1 MRTRRVRRVMAPV
14 VSLMLAASVAAASPS
29 PGVARDRTLAPPV
42 HPDPIGVLP
51 SDLIAIAT
59 DTTGAGRQVPVSI
72 GVADAGARR
81 DVTRLVTTLGGRLLA
96 VGGTALEASVPAG
109 SLAALGTDA
118 RVRRVRSLA
127 EPLWRPAT
135 SRVAQTVGAN
145 LWTEAAVGGAGV
157 RIGVIDQF
165 EGIEKLLGTAIP
177 NPVHVRCWSS
187 WSGGPSSIRA
197 TVDAC
202 EDEWTGPH
210 GVAVAETIA
219 SIAPEADLYL
229 AEPYTYLQVMD
240 AIDWFA
246 AEGVRIVNASFAAA
260 ATFEGPGDGS
270 YDEEDLTFYAF
281 VDHAV
286 SHGMLWVNAA
296 GNEDHGVYEAVFDG
310 GAGNT
315 ALHDFATGADTDRI
329 WLDEDESAYIA
340 LRWDDSWVK
349 PKTDLDLV
357 LYSPDGVVDVAD
369 STDTNAETGEPVE
382 WLVYEAEASGWY
394 RIGISRWDGPPAR
407 FELNA
412 SSTLEF
418 RTDSASLSSPVD
430 TRSPGAIVAG
440 AVRVGAPDFVE
451 WFSSHG
457 PTRDGRQKPDV
468 VAPDCGTTVTYDPFC
483 GTSQSAPSTVGVA
496 ALLLAADPGLAD
508 PAKLADAIRASTVPV
523 PQAEIREVGAGLVH
537 LGPPPVAVPTPPE
550 RSELTIALPPKPV
563 AYGTRVTARVTG
575 PAVAEGR
582 HAVVEA
588 WRDGAWTKVVSGTV
602 RADGT
607 AALSWTA
614 ARNDLLR
621 AALVREEGLPDGE
634 SEPGSL
640 RVIAR
645 ISVTAD
651 PPGRN
656 IAANTVVRYTVT
668 VAPASPA
675 TRFTPS
681 RGPTATVEVRFGN
694 EWRQVSS
701 GLAATAGRGA
711 TWTFDVR
718 WTRGLWR
725 IRFWWAAWGDP
736 EVWPVESAWMQ
747 VNAK

>member
-1 MRTRRVRRVMAPV
+1 MRRVRRVMASV
-14 VSLMLAASVAAASPS
+14 VGMVLVASVGAASP
-29 PGVARDRTLAPPV
+29 PPAAARNGTFTLPV

-51 SDLIAIAT
+51 SDLIAVAT
-59 DTTGAGRQVPVSI
+59 DVTRAAGPVPISI
-72 GVADAGARR
+72 GVTDAAARR
-81 DVTRLVTTLGGRLLA
+81 DVSRLVVELGGTLLA
-96 VGGTALEASVPAG
+96 VGETMLEASVPAG

-127 EPLWRPAT
+127 QPLWRPAA

-145 LWTEAAVGGAGV
+145 TWADAGVGGAGV
-157 RIGVIDQF
+157 RIGVIDEF
-165 EGIEKLLGTAIP
+165 AGIEKLLGAEIP
-177 NPVHVRCWSS
+177 DRVHVRCWTS
-187 WSGGPSSIRA
+187 WFGGPSSIRA

-219 SIAPEADLYL
+219 SIAPEAELYL

-246 AEGVRIVNASFAAA
+246 AEGVRIVNASFSAA

-270 YDEEDLTFYAF
+270 YDEDDLTFYAF

-296 GNEDHGVYEAVFDG
+296 GNEDHGVYEALFDG

-329 WLDEDESAYIA
+329 WLDEDESVYIA
-340 LRWDDSWVK
+340 LRWDDSWEK
-349 PKTDLDLV
+349 PKTDLDLI
-357 LYSPDGVVDVAD
+357 LYSPDGVVDVAR
-369 STDTNAETGEPVE
+369 SVDTNAETGRPVE
-382 WLVYEAEASGWY
+382 WLAYEAEESGPY
-394 RIGISRWDGPPAR
+394 RIGVSRWAGPPAR
-407 FELNA
+407 FELSA

-418 RTDSASLSSPVD
+418 RTDSPSLSSPVD
-430 TRSPGAIVAG
+430 TRNPGAIVAG

-483 GTSQSAPSTVGVA
+483 GTSQSVPSAVGVA

-523 PQAEIREVGAGLVH
+523 PHAEIREVGSGLVH
-537 LGPPPVAVPTPPE
+537 LGPPPATVPIASE
-550 RSELTIALPPKPV
+550 RLALTLALPAKPV
-563 AYGTRVTARVTG
+563 AYGTRVTGRVTG
-575 PAVAEGR
+575 PAAAGGR
-582 HAVVEA
+582 RVSIEA
-588 WRDGAWTKVVSGTV
+588 WREGAWTKVASGTT
-602 RADGT
+602 RAGGT
-607 AALSWTA
+607 ADVSWA
-614 ARNDLLR
+614 ATRNDLLR
-621 AALVREEGLPDGE
+621 AALVREEGLPGGE
-634 SEPGSL
+634 SEPGTL
-640 RVIAR
+640 QVVARVT
-645 ISVTAD
+645 VTVD

-656 IAANTVVRYTVT
+656 LAANMVVRYTVT
-668 VAPASPA
+668 VAPASPT
-675 TRFTPS
+675 TRFDPG

-701 GLAATAGRGA
+701 GVAATAGRGK

-725 IRFWWAAWGDP
+725 IRFSWAAWGDP
-736 EVWPVESAWMQ
+736 EVWPVESSWME

>member
-1 MRTRRVRRVMAPV
+1 MATV
-14 VSLMLAASVAAASPS
+14 VSLVLAASAAAASP
-29 PGVARDRTLAPPV
+29 PPAAARDGTFTLPV

-51 SDLIAIAT
+51 SDLIAVAT
-59 DTTGAGRQVPVSI
+59 DATRAAGPVPVSI
-72 GVADAGARR
+72 GVTDAAARR
-81 DVTRLVTTLGGRLLA
+81 DVSRLVVKLGGTLLAMGGTTL
-96 VGGTALEASVPAG
+96 EAFVPAG
-109 SLAALGTDA
+109 SLTALGTDA
-118 RVRRVRSLA
+118 RVRHVRSLA
-127 EPLWRPAT
+127 EPLWRPAAT
-135 SRVAQTVGAN
+135 RIAQTVGAN
-145 LWTEAAVGGAGV
+145 LWTEAGVGGAGV
-157 RIGVIDQF
+157 RIGVIDEF
-165 EGIEKLLGTAIP
+165 AGIEKLLGAEIP
-177 NPVHVRCWSS
+177 NRVHVRCWTS
-187 WSGGPSSIRA
+187 WFGGPSSIRA

-202 EDEWTGPH
+202 GDEWTGPH

-219 SIAPEADLYL
+219 SIAPEAELYL

-246 AEGVRIVNASFAAA
+246 AEGVRIVNASFSAA

-270 YDEEDLTFYAF
+270 YDEDDLTFYAF

-296 GNEDHGVYEAVFDG
+296 GNEDHGVYDALFDG
-310 GAGNT
+310 GAGNSS
-315 ALHDFATGADTDRI
+315 LHDFATGADTDRI
-329 WLDEDESAYIA
+329 WLDEDESVYIA
-340 LRWDDSWVK
+340 LRWDDSWEK
-349 PKTDLDLV
+349 PKTDLDLI
-357 LYSPDGVVDVAD
+357 LYSPDGVVDVAR
-369 STDTNAETGEPVE
+369 SVDTNAETGRPVE
-382 WLVYEAEASGWY
+382 WLVYEAEESGPY
-394 RIGISRWDGPPAR
+394 RIGVSRWDGPPAR

-418 RTDSASLSSPVD
+418 RTDSPSLSAPVD
-430 TRSPGAIVAG
+430 TRNPGAIVAG

-483 GTSQSAPSTVGVA
+483 GTSQSAPSAVGVA

-508 PAKLADAIRASTVPV
+508 PAKLADALRASAVPV
-523 PQAEIREVGAGLVH
+523 PNAEIREVGAGLVH
-537 LGPPPVAVPTPPE
+537 LGQPPATVPVASE
-550 RSELTIALPPKPV
+550 RLALRLALPSKPV
-563 AYGTRVTARVTG
+563 AYGARVTGRVTG
-575 PAVAEGR
+575 PAAAGGR
-582 HAVVEA
+582 RIAIEA
-588 WRDGAWTKVVSGTV
+588 WRDGAWTKVASGTV
-602 RADGT
+602 RAGGT
-607 AALSWTA
+607 AAVSWA
-614 ARNDLLR
+614 ATRGDLLR
-621 AALVREEGLPDGE
+621 AELVREEGLPDGE
-634 SEPGSL
+634 SEPSIL
-640 RVIAR
+640 QVVAR
-645 ISVTAD
+645 ISVTSD

-656 IAANTVVRYTVT
+656 IAANTVVRYTVN

-675 TRFTPS
+675 TRFSPS

-701 GLAATAGRGA
+701 GVAATAGRGK

-736 EVWPVESAWMQ
+736 EVWSVEGAWME